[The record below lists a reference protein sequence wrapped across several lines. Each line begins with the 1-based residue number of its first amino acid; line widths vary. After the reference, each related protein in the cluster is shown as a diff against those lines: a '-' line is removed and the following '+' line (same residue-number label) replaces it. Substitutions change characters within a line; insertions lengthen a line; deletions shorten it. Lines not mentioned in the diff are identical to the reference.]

1 MNSHSKLDSQSNCP
15 DSQAPIP
22 PSVPALNLSGV
33 RLNLGRAGSDRV
45 VFELDSLEAP
55 MGMKMAL
62 TGPSGCGKST
72 LLNLVSGLKRPDS
85 GEVFVVGEPVHRLS
99 GSKADAFRG
108 QRLGFIHQNF
118 HLLSPFT
125 ALENV
130 LIGMQFGRKISRSER
145 TDRAEALL
153 KRVGL
158 SQKAQVRVSN
168 LSVGERQRV
177 AVARAVANRPSLL
190 LADEPTGSLDPE
202 TSEEVFQLIL
212 EICEDEGCALLF
224 VTHDHQLADRLP
236 DRFDC
241 QGLVRHIRL
250 KEAQAQTAS
259 R

>member
-1 MNSHSKLDSQSNCP
+1 MSSHSKLDSQSDRP
-15 DSQAPIP
+15 DS
-22 PSVPALNLSGV
+22 SVSTTAPALKLSGV
-33 RLNLGRAGSDRV
+33 KLNLGRAGADRV

-55 MGMKMAL
+55 MGMRMAL

-108 QRLGFIHQNF
+108 QRLGFVHQNF

-177 AVARAVANRPSLL
+177 AVARAEANRPALL
-190 LADEPTGSLDPE
+190 LADEPTGNLDSA
-202 TSEEVFQLIL
+202 TGSEATTRRNRAALDAVLLRPSIL
-212 EICEDEGCALLF
+212 HGEI
-224 VTHDHQLADRLP
+224 TP
-236 DRFDC
+236 DLSTTMMGQEYPVPFGVAPIGMSGRP
-241 QGLVRHIRL
+241 
-250 KEAQAQTAS
+250 
-259 R
+259 